1 MRLGASGETETHVVS
16 FTFFQYEAS
25 STVLYV
31 KKAIVGGSRQTRE
44 ESIAVVE
51 AQQNE

>member
-1 MRLGASGETETHVVS
+1 MGLGASEETETHVVS
-16 FTFFQYEAS
+16 FKKFQYEAS

-31 KKAIVGGSRQTRE
+31 KKAMDRRSRQTRE

-51 AQQNE
+51 A